1 MGIKRPSTPATDI
14 INTKKI
20 SSNANTSFQ
29 KSRETKK
36 EIRNQLNRG
45 YGFEG
50 IITSEKNPDKYQ
62 KASNLHGEIKKR
74 ITDNQKDIENLQKKF
89 SESTN
94 VKDKTLLAEAI
105 KRRQQTLNKEEM
117 NLLRLYKVAPD
128 LRSTITETPPPS
140 PLPNTSLSS
149 NPSPL
154 PPSSNPSPPPP
165 PPSSNPSP
173 PPDTKRKLKLELLG
187 LQRKLKGEVTENDKK
202 KIDNLKKQLL
212 PYNLADAR
220 MRLIRLSNSKKYNEN
235 NLKLLGLSQDN
246 IGKAKTNTNISKLLQ
261 DAYKKKWKS
270 LIKIKLK

>member
-1 MGIKRPSTPATDI
+1 MGIKRP
-14 INTKKI
+14 NTQSNKKSNLANI
-20 SSNANTSFQ
+20 SSSANLLFQ

-36 EIRNQLNRG
+36 EIRKELNHG

-50 IITSEKNPDKYQ
+50 IITSEKNPNKYQ

-105 KRRQQTLNKEEM
+105 KRRQQTLNKEEI

-149 NPSPL
+149 LQPP

-165 PPSSNPSP
+165 PYP
-173 PPDTKRKLKLELLG
+173 KRELKLKLLG

-261 DAYKKKWKS
+261 DAYKKKMEEFDKNQVE
-270 LIKIKLK
+270 IETEI